1 MTEQKSP
8 TGYPSYRWMEY
19 WLSQWEIKWD
29 VPRTPEMFAKKEYMN
44 SLIFL
49 FSCFTESV
57 IRKSL
62 LFHALRLH
70 EISCSFGG
78 ELKRRSLYTERF
90 LNAVKWYTLT
100 PSHFVFRTRKIC
112 TVPVWQKIL
121 FGFSMKMVSALNLT
135 NAETNSTW
143 EIKSFKKIW
152 KLLNFR
158 NVNHLI

>member
-8 TGYPSYRWMEY
+8 TGDPSYRSMEY

-44 SLIFL
+44 SPVFL

-57 IRKSL
+57 IRKSMYHL
-62 LFHALRLH
+62 LFHAMRLH

-100 PSHFVFRTRKIC
+100 PSHFVYQTRKPC

-121 FGFSMKMVSALNLT
+121 SALNLKQI
-135 NAETNSTW
+135 A
-143 EIKSFKKIW
+143 
-152 KLLNFR
+152 LNR
-158 NVNHLI
+158 NLNK